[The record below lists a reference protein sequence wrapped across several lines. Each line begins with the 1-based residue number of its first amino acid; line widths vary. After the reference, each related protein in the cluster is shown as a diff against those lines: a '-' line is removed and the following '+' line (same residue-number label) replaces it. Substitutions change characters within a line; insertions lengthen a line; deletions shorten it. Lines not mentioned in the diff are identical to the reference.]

1 MDRKGPPAGALLKN
15 PPALCYTAAI
25 GYGVKGML
33 IYDVDELHTAAID
46 LLTQVMALMPAR
58 FSYSQQEAFRAA
70 VFEKLI
76 NFVHTD
82 VPCTLEQSQKL
93 FAECLRSSPLSSIPS
108 KLVLENK
115 IKVAKRLLPKMC
127 FNLHNSSARVKF
139 LEPDVQLK
147 EVVDEV
153 ERCHAA
159 VLKNKDYRPQ
169 RLFGNLL
176 SIESDDD
183 NKKVLM
189 GYYRNLRDT
198 NKMYSADPFELAQYV
213 DEIVR
218 SVHRLQMMLTTPH
231 CK

>member
-1 MDRKGPPAGALLKN
+1 MGRKGPPAGTLLKT
-15 PPALCYTAAI
+15 PPALCYTATI
-25 GYGVKGML
+25 RVGVQGML

-46 LLTQVMALMPAR
+46 LLTQVMALIPAR
-58 FSYSQQEAFRAA
+58 FSHSQQEAFRAA

-76 NFVHTD
+76 NFVHAD
-82 VPCTLEQSQKL
+82 VPCTLEQSKKL
-93 FAECLRSSPLSSIPS
+93 FAECLRSSPLSSIPT
-108 KLVLENK
+108 KLVVEDK
-115 IKVAKRLLPKMC
+115 TEVAKRLMSKMR
-127 FNLHNSSARVKF
+127 FNLHNSSSRIKTI
-139 LEPDVQLK
+139 EPEVQLK
-147 EVVDEV
+147 EVANEI

-183 NKKVLM
+183 NIKILM
-189 GYYRNLRDT
+189 GYYRNLRDS

-218 SVHRLQMMLTTPH
+218 SAHSLQMMLTTPH